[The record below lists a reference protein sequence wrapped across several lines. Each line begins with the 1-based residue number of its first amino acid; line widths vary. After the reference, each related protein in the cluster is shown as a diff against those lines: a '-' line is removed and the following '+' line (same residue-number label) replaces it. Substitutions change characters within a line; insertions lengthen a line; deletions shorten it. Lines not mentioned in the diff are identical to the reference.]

1 MSYQSSN
8 RLAPNATNHPPAST
22 PTNNSHTAYND
33 DSNTDNDMAAPLI
46 SKHSPTPSIA
56 TTVTSTAGLSS
67 SSPSTTD
74 ASASSPSSDLLSSWE
89 MLKLCIPVI
98 PSQLGWAVGE
108 ALLIPYLM
116 SLGLEETTANA
127 IWLVNP
133 LVGFFVQPYIG
144 AWSDRYKGP
153 WGRRRPFL
161 FAFHFGIVVGLLMIG
176 FAPELHQL
184 LFPTVQPF
192 DDEAKASGTL
202 LLLIFTGCVLME
214 LSNDLLTIPSRALL
228 NDNLPEEQIDQGN
241 AWFSAMNSLGAV
253 IGLTMCFLPLQEV
266 WPLSVLGTQLRATF
280 VMCIG
285 FIMTSNLFTM
295 TIDEW
300 IEEEM
305 EAEEEEEDED
315 GDGEGEGEEEE
326 EAAGET
332 AGLLHKGLTTPGSG
346 GSASR
351 KMHTVPE
358 VEHEHEQHDN
368 HTEIVIDMPIPKAAA
383 AAGEADE
390 AEAEAEDEAAE
401 EEEEEAEDEL
411 GHMSLLSSLLAFRL
425 LPPALIAIWVTQFTW
440 WLVIMQCSFWWTTWV
455 GISVYG
461 GDPLTSPDV
470 FYEGVTYGIIGTLV
484 HSIVSFFS
492 SHLLTKANN
501 TFGVTRVYHASAVI
515 YSIATAALWWWR
527 SKEASMVYMIG
538 TGFFY
543 PVINTNPFILIE
555 VYTGYDEGGE
565 EEGEAEAEAEEEEG
579 EAEADKAASDEQSA
593 SKAAAGMNHSS
604 FSIDMTH
611 SPSDLL
617 PAGGSVDIGRLS
629 LDQRQTSDLPYE
641 SHTETE
647 TDSGSSSS
655 SSSSSDSEPDTPLTG
670 ATDSVSE
677 SEGNMSEEELAA
689 RGLRSSA
696 PRALN
701 LSQYGYDMS
710 TSLNEAY
717 PYSDG
722 EVVQGGGHMRPHVAD
737 DRLVESP
744 SLTAYGSS
752 LPLSSLL
759 PLALESAAH
768 PQPSSP
774 HSPHS
779 PDSPLTPLVSPG
791 MVATVAAQH
800 AQNAAMFPSA
810 VSRSQPSE
818 PPAMGL
824 DSTQATPDR
833 QQQRAMNRSGSAS
846 FSQLSPSTMQASS
859 GQNNLTRRRPHP
871 ALAIGRPESGSDTEE
886 KSQSQHSR
894 AQQSTNL
901 VPAASS
907 PPSSALSIRSLLQQ
921 SGLPGTANR
930 EEKHSP
936 PTHPSLTSTSSPNSP
951 PSAPLTTSS
960 TNKTAASHFEGEDE
974 GEAEEELEEAEEEA
988 EEAEAEYLKAS
999 THRGVLTA
1007 IMNLSMGLS
1016 QIISATLGGVLISW
1030 WGDIT
1035 IVFVISG
1042 VLCVV
1047 VNIVVVTYGLSSV
1060 HKAAAAEEEAEE
1072 EVELPTVRSEEDV
1085 ERRMQQQEMERKRKQ
1100 EKREE
1105 EERRRQ
1111 EVEAQRLKDR
1121 DRILRRF
1128 MRHKD
1133 AAEHE
1138 HKTYGSVGSATGVVE
1153 PPPTERRHRRHRHH
1167 HKTDDSGLTS
1177 ASLPTNT
1184 SLVPGS
1190 AAAGAAGSSH
1200 RRHHRRSHRHRDR
1213 EGSVVELDRQHAQAY
1228 LMHALAAMSRMH
1240 SAHGQPIAAAPRHR
1254 AARPGTAAGKRSK
1267 AEEHEHT
1274 PLLTASSVLSPPPL
1288 VHAATTGSMAAS
1300 QTPPTAAQASSALTS
1315 AASSASSAAG
1325 AQHGPLTSLLTHP
1338 SHQRLLYEIT
1348 VLLHYYHVHHISLL
1362 PLHVQDRILARLA
1375 KHIRRH
1381 RRSYHHR
1388 IDADIT
1394 SRRGLSGRYAMGEE
1408 VRMERERLHLINKRR
1423 RRRIRRKER
1432 EMRDRLQRSADGAAL
1447 SATP

>member
-1 MSYQSSN
+1 MRTAAQTTTWHRSLPSL
-8 RLAPNATNHPPAST
+8 RPP
-22 PTNNSHTAYND
+22 P
-33 DSNTDNDMAAPLI
+33 
-46 SKHSPTPSIA
+46 PSA

-74 ASASSPSSDLLSSWE
+74 ASASASSSDLLTSWE

-161 FAFHFGIVVGLLMIG
+161 FAFHFGIVAGLLMIG

-184 LFPTVQPF
+184 LFPSVEPF
-192 DDEAKASGTL
+192 DDESKASGTL

-300 IEEEM
+300 IEEEI
-305 EAEEEEEDED
+305 EEEEEE
-315 GDGEGEGEEEE
+315 GDGEEGDGVGEGEEEE
-326 EAAGET
+326 VAGEM
-332 AGLLHKGLTTPGSG
+332 AGLLQKATAGGGSG
-346 GSASR
+346 
-351 KMHTVPE
+351 KMHTV
-358 VEHEHEQHDN
+358 VEGDHEHDHQDG
-368 HTEIVIDMPIPKAAA
+368 HTEIVIDMPKLPKSV
-383 AAGEADE
+383 AGEVDE

-401 EEEEEAEDEL
+401 EEEEEAGEEPA
-411 GHMSLLSSLLAFRL
+411 HMSLLSSLLAFRL
-425 LPPALIAIWVTQFTW
+425 LPPALVAIWVTQFTW
-440 WLVIMQCSFWWTTWV
+440 WLVVMQCSFWWTTWV
-455 GISVYG
+455 GIAVFG
-461 GDPLTSPDV
+461 GDPLTSPDL

-492 SHLLTKANN
+492 SHVLTKANN
-501 TFGVTRVYHASAVI
+501 TFGVTRVYHASAVV
-515 YSIATAALWWWR
+515 YSVATAALWWWR

-565 EEGEAEAEAEEEEG
+565 EEGEAEAEVEGEEEEV
-579 EAEADKAASDEQSA
+579 EAEASKAASDQVST
-593 SKAAAGMNHSS
+593 SKVAGGVNHSS
-604 FSIDMTH
+604 LAIHITD
-611 SPSDLL
+611 SPSESL
-617 PAGGSVDIGRLS
+617 PTGSLNGIGSLS

-655 SSSSSDSEPDTPLTG
+655 SSSSDSETDSPLMG

-677 SEGNMSEEELAA
+677 SEGSMSEEELAA
-689 RGLRSSA
+689 GPRSSI
-696 PRALN
+696 PRELN

-710 TSLNEAY
+710 TSLNDAY
-717 PYSDG
+717 PFSDG
-722 EVVQGGGHMRPHVAD
+722 EMVEGGVHTRPLAAND
-737 DRLVESP
+737 QSP
-744 SLTAYGSS
+744 SLSAYGSP

-768 PQPSSP
+768 PQPASP
-774 HSPHS
+774 QSPHS
-779 PDSPLTPLVSPG
+779 PDSPLTPLLSPG

-800 AQNAAMFPSA
+800 AQHTSLFPSA
-810 VSRSQPSE
+810 GSRSQLIES
-818 PPAMGL
+818 AAVGV
-824 DSTQATPDR
+824 DSAETTPDR
-833 QQQRAMNRSGSAS
+833 QQRTINRSTGTS
-846 FSQLSPSTMQASS
+846 FPQLSPSAMQSSS
-859 GQNNLTRRRPHP
+859 GQNHLTRRRPHP
-871 ALAIGRPESGSDTEE
+871 ALAIGPPRADSDLDAEE
-886 KSQSQHSR
+886 KSQSHR
-894 AQQSTNL
+894 TQQATN
-901 VPAASS
+901 VTTATAS
-907 PPSSALSIRSLLQQ
+907 PLTSALSIRSLLQQ
-921 SGLPGTANR
+921 SGLPGTSSK

-936 PTHPSLTSTSSPNSP
+936 PTHPAATSSMSSPNSP
-951 PSAPLTTSS
+951 PSSPLTASSAPTSKS
-960 TNKTAASHFEGEDE
+960 TAANHFEGEDE
-974 GEAEEELEEAEEEA
+974 AEAEEELEEA

-1035 IVFVISG
+1035 IVFVLSG

-1047 VNIVVVTYGLSSV
+1047 VNVVVMTYGLSSV
-1060 HKAAAAEEEAEE
+1060 RKTAVAEE
-1072 EVELPTVRSEEDV
+1072 EVEEEQVEEVELHTVRSEEDA
-1085 ERRMQQQEMERKRKQ
+1085 EKRRQLQEVERKRKQ

-1105 EERRRQ
+1105 DERKRH

-1138 HKTYGSVGSATGVVE
+1138 HKTYGSVGSAGGIIE
-1153 PPPTERRHRRHRHH
+1153 PPPTHRQHRRHRHH
-1167 HKTDDSGLTS
+1167 RTDESGLIS
-1177 ASLPTNT
+1177 ASLPTDT

-1190 AAAGAAGSSH
+1190 AAAAADGSAR
-1200 RRHHRRSHRHRDR
+1200 RRHRRRSHRQRDR
-1213 EGSVVELDRQHAQAY
+1213 EGGVIELDRQHAQAY

-1240 SAHGQPIAAAPRHR
+1240 SIHGQPTATSTKQRAPR
-1254 AARPGTAAGKRSK
+1254 PGAPTIKRSK

-1288 VHAATTGSMAAS
+1288 VHAATTGSMPPAPL
-1300 QTPPTAAQASSALTS
+1300 TPQTAAQPSSAQGTATS
-1315 AASSASSAAG
+1315 SSSSAAA
-1325 AQHGPLTSLLTHP
+1325 AQHGPLTSLLSHP

-1381 RRSYHHR
+1381 RRSHHHR

-1408 VRMERERLHLINKRR
+1408 VRMERERLHLIDKRR

-1432 EMRDRLQRSADGAAL
+1432 EMRDRLQSSTASGTVM